1 MFVEHF
7 IQKVPKALQISLYP
21 REGSKLFT
29 LERAVNNASWL
40 PRSTTSNSD
49 KLNQAPP
56 ASHGPTSIWMKPKRP
71 DLPLTPCLQSK
82 TSSPSSLWFLLRTS
96 KCGERK
102 WEYFKRLRIRALNGP
117 QLLWNLNVF
126 PRIRLHSI
134 LKASPCHLSPSELQ
148 SARLHTTISHQNR
161 SKMGRKE

>member
-56 ASHGPTSIWMKPKRP
+56 ASHRPTSIWMKPKRP
-71 DLPLTPCLQSK
+71 DLPLTPCLH
-82 TSSPSSLWFLLRTS
+82 PSFLPSIKNQLPLFTLIFTPHV
-96 KCGERK
+96 KMWRK
-102 WEYFKRLRIRALNGP
+102 KMRIFQTFKNPCTKRPPVALK
-117 QLLWNLNVF
+117 
-126 PRIRLHSI
+126 S
-134 LKASPCHLSPSELQ
+134 
-148 SARLHTTISHQNR
+148 
-161 SKMGRKE
+161 